1 MGARTTLT
9 DAWPLFGLR
18 LRTDRLVLRLPG
30 DGDLVRLL
38 ALANDGIHEPGT
50 MPFGGLGSSGNHRPS
65 AYYAADYC
73 AYPVAS
79 FEAQCVAN
87 TLGDIKGLRE

>member
-50 MPFGGLGSSGNHRPS
+50 MPFGVAWSTLPSPAASIRYSRSVDGLW
-65 AYYAADYC
+65 AADGAC
-73 AYPVAS
+73 H
-79 FEAQCVAN
+79 QC
-87 TLGDIKGLRE
+87 LER